1 MNYDDILL
9 LKGNE
14 INTLFQ
20 NRDREILATI
30 KLAYQIHAKGDSC
43 LPHSSFLRFPNND
56 KNRIIA
62 LPAYVGGEID
72 TAGIKWIASF
82 PGNLGVGM
90 ERASATLILNST
102 QTGHTKAI
110 MESSIIS
117 AKRTAAS
124 AAIGAEQLK
133 GQQKLT
139 TLGLIGTGLINF
151 ESVRFLLNTCPEIET
166 ILVYDLSQER
176 AEQFKQKCQQLSEK
190 LTITIAPESSTI
202 FKNSSVVSFATTATK
217 PHISDLSQC
226 QTGTIILHI
235 SLRDLSPEII
245 LAADNI
251 VDDVDHAS
259 RAQTSIHLAELA
271 TGNRDFIRTT
281 LGDILNGVAP
291 ARQDDHKLAIFS
303 PFGLGVLDLA
313 LGQLAYKLAAEQ
325 NLGETIESF
334 LPASWLERA
343 ESGVSQ
349 ANASPISPLKS

>member
-14 INTLFQ
+14 IFTLFQ
-20 NRDREILATI
+20 NRDREILEAV
-30 KLAYQIHAKGDSC
+30 KLAYQIHAQGDSC
-43 LPHSSFLRFPNND
+43 LPHSSFLRFPNNEKD
-56 KNRIIA
+56 RIIA
-62 LPAYVGGEID
+62 LPAYLGGEVN

-82 PGNLGVGM
+82 PDNLALGM

-124 AAIGAEQLK
+124 AAIAAEQLR
-133 GQQKLT
+133 GQQKIS

-151 ESVRFLLNTCPEIET
+151 EIVRFLLTTCPEIET
-166 ILVYDLSQER
+166 VLVYDLSRER
-176 AEQFKQKCQQLSEK
+176 AEQFTRKCQQLTAKLSEK
-190 LTITIAPESSTI
+190 LEIFIVAESNTI
-202 FKNSSVVSFATTATK
+202 FRNASVVSFATTATK

-226 QTGTIILHI
+226 APGTIILHI

-251 VDDVDHAS
+251 VDDVDHVS
-259 RAQTSIHLAELA
+259 RAQTSIHLAEQQ
-271 TGNRDFIRTT
+271 TGNRDFIRCT
-281 LGDILNGVAP
+281 LGDILNGVTP
-291 ARQDDHKLAIFS
+291 ARQDNHKLAIFS

-313 LGQLAYKLAAEQ
+313 LGQLAYKLAIAQ
-325 NLGETIESF
+325 NRGDKIEGF
-334 LPASWLERA
+334 LPVSWLER
-343 ESGVSQ
+343 EE
-349 ANASPISPLKS
+349 

>member
-14 INTLFQ
+14 IATLFE
-20 NRDREILATI
+20 NRDREILAAV

-43 LPHSSFLRFPNND
+43 LPHSSFVRFPNNEKD
-56 KNRIIA
+56 RIIA

-82 PGNLGVGM
+82 PGNLAVGM
-90 ERASATLILNST
+90 ERASATLMLNST

-133 GQQKLT
+133 GSQKLT

-151 ESVRFLLNTCPEIET
+151 EIVRFLLNTCPEIET
-166 ILVYDLSQER
+166 VFVCDLSQER
-176 AEQFKQKCQQLSEK
+176 AEQFKSKCAQLSDRLK
-190 LTITIAPESSTI
+190 IVIASEASTV
-202 FKNSSVVSFATTATK
+202 FQNSAVISFATTASK
-217 PHISDLSQC
+217 PHIFDLAQC
-226 QTGTIILHI
+226 QSGAIILHI

-251 VDDVDHAS
+251 VDDVDHVA

-281 LGDILNGVAP
+281 IGDILNGVAP
-291 ARQDDHKLAIFS
+291 ARQDNGKFPIFS

-313 LGQLAYKLAAEQ
+313 LGQLAYQLAIEQ
-325 NLGETIESF
+325 NLGEKIESF
-334 LPASWLERA
+334 LPTSWLDRSEPGVKL
-343 ESGVSQ
+343 GVSV
-349 ANASPISPLKS
+349 